1 MTRMTSQ
8 RGRGSSRSHHV
19 AAMVALT
26 ALYACGDE
34 TSLGQ
39 GGEGEGATGTPTGG
53 SGDGAGTS
61 AGGAPGNSSTS
72 IMVGDGGSG
81 GDGPAFVCDPA
92 AEPGSLYELY
102 AEDLF
107 EVDPVSMC
115 KFRGDV
121 LLIVNTAAK

>member
-1 MTRMTSQ
+1 MARMTSH
-8 RGRGSSRSHHV
+8 RVHRRPARHV

-39 GGEGEGATGTPTGG
+39 GGEGANDTSNGGTGQ
-53 SGDGAGTS
+53 GAGGPE
-61 AGGAPGNSSTS
+61 GGAPGNSSTS
-72 IMVGDGGSG
+72 IMIGDGGMG
-81 GDGPAFVCDPA
+81 AGEPFVCNPQAD
-92 AEPGSLYELY
+92 PGSLYELF